1 MFNLPVSNM
10 LCVSSES
17 GHVLELE
24 LLVLLKLQSI
34 DGTALQLMAV
44 HFWASWPLSL
54 NTKQTCRSWFL
65 DSWRAWPGE
74 EQERERERE
83 REITTCIYLILLV
96 QYTRFSRQLDTA
108 HGWTTGYYRLLPMLM
123 AACGCSWCIA
133 KYFAKSCAASLRT
146 MNLLALPLEREQ
158 IYSIKRRFPGFS
170 GKAGSV

>member
-1 MFNLPVSNM
+1 MADYLVQACSPMFNLPVSNM

-24 LLVLLKLQSI
+24 LLVLFKLQSI

-74 EQERERERE
+74 EQERERERSL
-83 REITTCIYLILLV
+83 RESTWFYLYSTPGLAGSWIQHMVGL
-96 QYTRFSRQLDTA
+96 QD
-108 HGWTTGYYRLLPMLM
+108 TTGCYRCWWL
-123 AACGCSWCIA
+123 
-133 KYFAKSCAASLRT
+133 FADVHDVLQNILQS
-146 MNLLALPLEREQ
+146 LALPPWGPWTYWHCLLRGSK
-158 IYSIKRRFPGFS
+158 SIP
-170 GKAGSV
+170 